1 MLNLFAITVMRRA
14 TSSGNVNNGR
24 KTKKKKNKQV
34 QKQADNDSDSEGGRI
49 AAVEE
54 IMFLMHEEHDGRF
67 GPTVEEKITI
77 VSDDTIPST
86 LQMVMI

>member
-1 MLNLFAITVMRRA
+1 MLNLFAITAMK
-14 TSSGNVNNGR
+14 GHIKWQCEQWKKDKN
-24 KTKKKKNKQV
+24 KKKKKV

-54 IMFLMHEEHDGRF
+54 IMFLTHEEHDGRF